1 MTPEHRRLAELV
13 NLLPDSRQ
21 EVAAILSVSLPT
33 LHGWLRAARQP
44 IGKRAPGYAPP
55 APEVVA
61 KVTKL
66 LEQHVAD
73 CQATLAGTRDLDD
86 GLGYVGPFLHGPELD
101 GGEDTP

>member
-1 MTPEHRRLAELV
+1 MTSEHRRLAELV

-21 EVAAILSVSLPT
+21 EVAIILGVSLPT

-55 APEVVA
+55 SPEVLA
-61 KVTKL
+61 KATAY

-73 CQATLAGTRDLDD
+73 CQATLAGTRDLDED
-86 GLGYVGPFLHGPELD
+86 YVGWHDLRPLEL
-101 GGEDTP
+101 EDRE